1 MSIIFIHANGN
12 CRWENLFITISH
24 RDLNLQIHIL
34 RKQIQFWCCLNLLNL
49 NIYDTHTDNIIFVND
64 FIFQATDFYIIN
76 EDNAKAAAEANSLRR
91 ARNLQN

>member
-1 MSIIFIHANGN
+1 M
-12 CRWENLFITISH
+12 
-24 RDLNLQIHIL
+24 HIG
-34 RKQIQFWCCLNLLNL
+34 
-49 NIYDTHTDNIIFVND
+49 NIIFVNE